1 MGISKGDVKTELHIS
16 NQNISMR
23 NGFIYVFD
31 EINDNQ
37 SFEINNSVFNSKF
50 NKIEINNNKISLD
63 QINGR

>member
-1 MGISKGDVKTELHIS
+1 
-16 NQNISMR
+16 MR

-50 NKIEINNNKISLD
+50 NKIEINNNKVSLD
-63 QINGR
+63 